1 MGNVLIL
8 ISYLAHQIDA
18 CCSTSPSVYLE
29 LMGTATVLDECGTL
43 GPRLINPMITLS
55 PGALSTWQP
64 PHNPFYTNYDYFM
77 IGAPWEDPGRLSD
90 FGGVEEDGISPLDV
104 KDLACPTWGLGKST
118 ATDGSVTITI
128 GPPWLPLIVPPMEIF
143 SLDPTWASA
152 CTGMF
157 SGAYGLTTFAIFD
170 PPIALTPS
178 ALLVPPTPTP
188 IPAPADPTTVPQRT
202 TPSEESAKPASLP
215 NPVAPLTKTRD
226 PGEENPTPSPVE
238 ASADPVEPIALPGSP
253 TASPGNK
260 GDPPADP
267 SSDPNVPLVAGD
279 PPTDPNQGLSSSPD
293 PLPDDPHTSSTDP
306 NAPAAPLPQQGD
318 SQQMETQGLG
328 AFIYNAFGKDGPQYN
343 PTNDGNDLVDG
354 SAVAA
359 ETLIIVGQNLVP
371 NPSGMVIGG
380 STLLPG
386 GSAVTISNTFLSL
399 GSSGIFVVGSST
411 MLLPTQPEPPSF
423 PPSATK
429 AMTVA
434 SQSFIP
440 NPSAFSIAG
449 TTISAGGPA
458 VTVSGTV
465 ISLGPSGALAIGSST
480 TNLLAPVGQ
489 TYTTVAAG
497 QKITLLNSNLNP
509 AALSAIIAGKTI
521 SAGGP
526 AVTVDGTT
534 ISVQPTGALIV
545 GSSTIPLLIAPQS
558 TFSSDATIDGFNV
571 EVEPSVAVVDGV
583 TMTPGA
589 AGVTISGKLVS
600 LEIGGSTLD
609 IGTDRF
615 ALPMSAGGA
624 KGSIN
629 VQAFTG
635 GQSRGLHMSLSLVC
649 SICTALMLLLI

>member
-1 MGNVLIL
+1 
-8 ISYLAHQIDA
+8 
-18 CCSTSPSVYLE
+18 
-29 LMGTATVLDECGTL
+29 MGTATVLNECGTL

-64 PHNPFYTNYDYFM
+64 PHNQFYTNYDYFM
-77 IGAPWEDPGRLSD
+77 IGEPWEDPGHLSD
-90 FGGVEEDGISPLDV
+90 FGGEEEDGISPLDV
-104 KDLACPTWGLGKST
+104 NDLACPTWGLGKST
-118 ATDGSVTITI
+118 ATDGSVTVTI

-143 SLDPTWASA
+143 SLDPTWESA

-170 PPIALTPS
+170 PPIALTPGS
-178 ALLVPPTPTP
+178 LLVPPTTTP
-188 IPAPADPTTVPQRT
+188 IPAPADPTTVPQQT
-202 TPSEESAKPASLP
+202 TSSEESAKPASLP
-215 NPVAPLTKTRD
+215 NPLAPPTKTRD
-226 PGEENPTPSPVE
+226 PGGENPTPSPVE

-267 SSDPNVPLVAGD
+267 SSDPSVPLVAGD
-279 PPTDPNQGLSSSPD
+279 PPTDPNQGSSSSPD
-293 PLPDDPHTSSTDP
+293 PLSDDPHTSSTNPD
-306 NAPAAPLPQQGD
+306 APAAPLPQQGE

-343 PTNDGNDLVDG
+343 PTNDNNDLVDG

-359 ETLIIVGQNLVP
+359 ETLTIAGQELVP

-399 GSSGIFVVGSST
+399 GTSGIFVVGSST

-434 SQSFIP
+434 GQSFIP

-480 TNLLAPVGQ
+480 TNLLAPVVGQ

-497 QKITLLNSNLNP
+497 QKITLLNPDSNP

-534 ISVQPTGALIV
+534 ISIQPTGALVV
-545 GSSTIPLLIAPQS
+545 GSSTIPVLLAPQS
-558 TFSSDATIDGFNV
+558 TFSSDATATTIDGFNV
-571 EVEPSVAVVDGV
+571 QVEPSGVVVDGV
-583 TMTPGA
+583 TITPGA
-589 AGVTISGKLVS
+589 AGVTISGKLIS
-600 LEIGGSTLD
+600 LETGGSTLD

-615 ALPMSAGGA
+615 ALPISGAGGTN

-635 GQSRGLHMSLSLVC
+635 GQRRRLQHVSLSLVC
-649 SICTALMLLLI
+649 CCICAALMLLLLI